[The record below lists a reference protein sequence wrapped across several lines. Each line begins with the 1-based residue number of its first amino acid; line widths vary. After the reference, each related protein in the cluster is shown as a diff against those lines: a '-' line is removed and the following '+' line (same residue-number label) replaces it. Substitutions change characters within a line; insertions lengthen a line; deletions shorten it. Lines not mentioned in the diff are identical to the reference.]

1 MVYFCVD
8 VCMPDNSCSLLRSKC
23 CGWLNQLSVN
33 RFCWEIMRRGGWVSR
48 FLPGPAPATHCE
60 THQHNISFHKTEKN
74 WKIIDENKNSDIKY
88 PQ

>member
-33 RFCWEIMRRGGWVSR
+33 RFCWEIMSREGRVSR
-48 FLPGPAPATHCE
+48 FLTCPAPAPATHCE
-60 THQHNISFHKTEKN
+60 KHQSAIFQLIKQRKM
-74 WKIIDENKNSDIKY
+74 EN
-88 PQ
+88 